1 MRLALEALSFGY
13 AGRTVAEGVTLEL
26 AHGEVLAL
34 LGPNGAGKTTLMK
47 TMLGL
52 LPPRAG
58 DIRLDGCPLAEWSR
72 RERARRIAY
81 VPQAHA
87 SVFPFSV
94 RDVVLMGRAPYLG
107 PFETPGPADV
117 AAAEDALDSLGIAAL
132 ADRAYTMIS
141 GGERQLALIAR
152 ALAQAPSIMVMD
164 EPAANL
170 DFGNRMRLLSRIRQ
184 FADSGLSVVFSTHD
198 PDHAFL
204 VADRV
209 ALLHDGRL
217 QALGRPEAV
226 LTPETMKDIYDID
239 VVVGSLP
246 GSSARLCAPRL

>member
-13 AGRTVAEGVTLEL
+13 AGRMVAEGVTLEL
-26 AHGEVLAL
+26 ARGEVLAL

-52 LPPRAG
+52 LSPRSG
-58 DIRLDGCPLAEWSR
+58 DVRLDGRPLSEWSR
-72 RERARRIAY
+72 RDRARRIAY

-87 SVFPFSV
+87 SAFPFSV

-107 PFETPGPADV
+107 PFETPGAADV
-117 AAAEDALDSLGIAAL
+117 AAAEAALDSLGIAAL
-132 ADRAYTMIS
+132 ADRVYTMIS

-184 FADSGLSVVFSTHD
+184 LADSGLSVIFSTHD

-217 QALGRPEAV
+217 RALGRPEAV

-246 GSSARLCAPRL
+246 GSNARLCAPRM